1 MLKIEATPLA
11 FDRAGKPLHKSDRVF
26 VDWVQDEESLTY
38 GIGTTGEN
46 TAEAEI
52 YDIVDPNQLIVI
64 CPFDSALYSVQ
75 AGDVEKQE
83 LTLAPVERFE
93 NTDPIENQN
102 EGDQMGR
109 ARLMAPFNSRLDQ
122 GADILVALMRSVRKV
137 VMPLQY
143 KVSKLGNA
151 QVNEDGLVK
160 NGMIGCEIQVSDY
173 TMKRKS
179 TVSIDLLVKDGE
191 VQKPFFFKT
200 SAGEHYPWTEA
211 GFRKFLKIP
220 LTPYISKRSPSAELA
235 FNRD

>member
-11 FDRAGKPLHKSDRVF
+11 FDKTGLPLHKHDRVF
-26 VDWVQDEESLTY
+26 VDWVQDPDDLTY

-137 VMPLQY
+137 VLPLQY
-143 KVSKLGNA
+143 KISRLGNA

-173 TMKRKS
+173 TMKRKG

-191 VQKPFFFKT
+191 VQQPFFFRT
-200 SAGEHYPWTEA
+200 SVGVHYPFTEA
-211 GFRKFLKIP
+211 GFRKWLDIP
-220 LTPYISKRSPSAELA
+220 ATPYISKKTPSAELA